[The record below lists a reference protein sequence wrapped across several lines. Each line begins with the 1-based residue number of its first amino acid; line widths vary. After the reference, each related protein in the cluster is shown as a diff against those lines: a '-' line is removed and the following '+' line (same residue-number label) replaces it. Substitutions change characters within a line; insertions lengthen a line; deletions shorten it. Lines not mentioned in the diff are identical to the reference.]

1 MTNSNFANDVT
12 GYFDIGAGTR
22 EGGPGVSSGRTSQTL
37 ESWLSR
43 VNYTLLGR
51 YLFTLTYRADGSSRF
66 AENKKWGGFPS
77 AAFGWRL
84 SDESFMESF
93 RAIDEL
99 KLRASYGLS
108 GNPSIRPY
116 NSLARLDNQGYSFGG
131 TPTAGYYPVSIANP
145 DLTWETTRQTDV
157 GLDLGLWNRVSVT
170 TDYYVKRTSNL
181 LLFINLPFETGFE
194 QALANRG
201 VVDNKGFELALDLRL
216 FEPGR
221 ENRDGFG
228 WRANF
233 NYSANRNRV
242 VDLGGAARIDA
253 DLITT
258 DYNLPGTFI
267 EVGKPIGR
275 FYGFR
280 SMGVIPDSAAAAKVT
295 WRNFNNAR
303 FQPGSMLIEDVDGD
317 SVITLNDRTDIGD
330 PTPKFT
336 LGLTNT
342 FSWKGV
348 ELTGLLQG
356 SYGGKVLNVNR
367 IRTESSPR
375 VNILSDRFREAWTP
389 TNTNAK
395 YPKIGENPNQV
406 GTNNFTDN
414 LLEDGSYLR
423 LRTLTLSYGLPASL
437 LRRASFTSAR
447 LYVTG
452 ANLFTITDYSGFDPD
467 VSGQSVG
474 ATNRGIDIGAYP
486 LSRTVTLGLSLNY

>member
-1 MTNSNFANDVT
+1 
-12 GYFDIGAGTR
+12 
-22 EGGPGVSSGRTSQTL
+22 
-37 ESWLSR
+37 
-43 VNYTLLGR
+43 
-51 YLFTLTYRADGSSRF
+51 
-66 AENKKWGGFPS
+66 
-77 AAFGWRL
+77 
-84 SDESFMESF
+84 
-93 RAIDEL
+93 
-99 KLRASYGLS
+99 
-108 GNPSIRPY
+108 
-116 NSLARLDNQGYSFGG
+116 
-131 TPTAGYYPVSIANP
+131 VSIANP
-145 DLTWETTRQTDV
+145 DLTWETTRQTDL
-157 GLDLGLWNRVSVT
+157 GLDLGLFNRVSLT
-170 TDYYVKRTSNL
+170 ADYYAKRTSNL

-201 VVDNKGFELALDLRL
+201 VVDNRGFELGLDLRL
-216 FEPGR
+216 FDPGKKK
-221 ENRDGFG
+221 DGFA

-233 NYSANRNRV
+233 NYATNKNKV
-242 VDLGGAARIDA
+242 IGLGGAARIDA

-280 SMGVIPDSAAAAKVT
+280 SLGVIRDTAAAKTIT
-295 WRNFNNAR
+295 WKNFNNAA
-303 FQPGSMLIEDVDGD
+303 FQPGSMLIDDVDGD
-317 SVITLNDRTDIGD
+317 GVITLADRTDIGD

-342 FSWKGV
+342 FGFRGF

-375 VNILSDRFREAWTP
+375 VNILSDRYYDAWTP
-389 TNTNAK
+389 THLDAK

-423 LRTLTLSYGLPASL
+423 LRALTFSYGLPNRL
-437 LRRASFTSAR
+437 LRRGNFTGAR
-447 LYVTG
+447 VYVTG
-452 ANLFTITDYSGFDPD
+452 TNLFTISDYSGFDPD

-486 LSRTVTLGLSLNY
+486 LSRTVTFGLSLNY